1 MSYRPN
7 AESDQRLHAIEE
19 DRVHGAGWLAR
30 RALGVLASS
39 PRADW
44 PDLVARI
51 ERLRPEM
58 PALAAAAREAL
69 AAGDVRAVLRRADA
83 ERRQVA
89 AEAVALLRGHEAVA
103 TISNSSLVA
112 RALVVLRPPLV
123 EVVVDGEHDEGHL
136 LLAELAATGVTARAL
151 TRPAAPVAVV
161 GCDAVFADGG
171 FVNRRGTARLVTEL
185 PEVLVLAERWKRV
198 GGPTPAAWPAPDLFE
213 VVRPSPSVRFVGQ

>member
-1 MSYRPN
+1 MSYRDP
-7 AESDQRLHAIEE
+7 RLHAIAA

-69 AAGDVRAVLRRADA
+69 ASGDVRAVLRRADA
-83 ERRQVA
+83 ERRRVA
-89 AEAVALLRGHEAVA
+89 AEAAHRLRGREAVA

-112 RALVVLRPPLV
+112 RALVLLRPPLV
-123 EVVVDGEHDEGHL
+123 EVVVDGERDEGHV
-136 LLAELAATGVTARAL
+136 LLAELAATGVAARA
-151 TRPAAPVAVV
+151 V
-161 GCDAVFADGG
+161 G
-171 FVNRRGTARLVTEL
+171 
-185 PEVLVLAERWKRV
+185 
-198 GGPTPAAWPAPDLFE
+198 
-213 VVRPSPSVRFVGQ
+213 PSA